1 MCPYDRSLSVFE
13 RMSEDELELYNL
25 MTAKFT
31 NKGAREM
38 VWEIEGAEECRTRES
53 WQAYKEAFKK
63 LVDESKTWRMFK
75 KGFPSV
81 RRIFESNGLTL

>member
-1 MCPYDRSLSVFE
+1 MSEDDISLSVFE

-31 NKGAREM
+31 NMSAKDMCWNLCGKEM
-38 VWEIEGAEECRTRES
+38 FSTYES

-63 LVDESKTWRMFK
+63 LLDASQTWRVFR
-75 KGFPSV
+75 KGV
-81 RRIFESNGLTL
+81 RRLDKLLVWNGINL